1 MTMRAAVMIVLLV
14 AAGAWPARADLAEVK
29 SAGTLRVIVNLDP
42 RRPEFFAGASSP
54 RPGFDHE
61 VLSGFAALHRIT
73 VTPVY
78 VNGWDALIPAL
89 LSGKGDVIAGR
100 FTATE
105 ARRKQIAFTSEVF
118 PYRLVVI
125 TRKPHRVVTTLGEL
139 RKEKIAST
147 KGSAMIEVLEA
158 VGVPASARDD
168 SVPTGGYVEALKAG
182 RATAAVWGVE
192 SAIASR
198 REGSGPAARDVRRAA
213 GQPRLRRAQGRRGAP
228 RGVER
233 IRGGHASHADVVA
246 PGREVLR
253 RRRAGDPAQG
263 QIRRVGRVGYF
274 PPPTS
279 RCPCASHRKAMLGA
293 SAPSRS
299 MRSTSAGANQASASI
314 SAAWGRKPSTG
325 TSVRPA

>member
-1 MTMRAAVMIVLLV
+1 MRAAFLTLLLV
-14 AAGAWPARADLAEVK
+14 AAGAWPARADLPEVK
-29 SAGTLRVIVNLDP
+29 SAGTLRVIVNLDH
-42 RRPEFFAGASSP
+42 RRPEFFADASSP
-54 RPGFDHE
+54 RPGFDQE
-61 VLSGFAALHRIT
+61 VLRGFAALHRIT

-89 LSGKGDVIAGR
+89 VAGKGDVIAGR

-105 ARRKQIAFTSEVF
+105 ARRKQIGFTSEVF

-125 TRKPHRVVTTLGEL
+125 TRKPRHVVNTLDEL

-198 REGSGPAARDVRRAA
+198 KEDPDLQLGMFVGPPGSLAFGVRKGDVGLLQALNEYVEG
-213 GQPRLRRAQGRRGAP
+213 
-228 RGVER
+228 
-233 IRGGHASHADVVA
+233 
-246 PGREVLR
+246 
-253 RRRAGDPAQG
+253 
-263 QIRRVGRVGYF
+263 IRRTPTWSRLVVKYF
-274 PPPTS
+274 GEDAPEIL
-279 RCPCASHRKAMLGA
+279 RKA
-293 SAPSRS
+293 RS
-299 MRSTSAGANQASASI
+299 
-314 SAAWGRKPSTG
+314 
-325 TSVRPA
+325 VE